1 MKEYVLGFLF
11 SADLERVV
19 LVEKSKPAWQRGL
32 LNGVGG
38 AIEPGESPAGSM
50 DREFHEE
57 TACPFSFR
65 WTPLLV
71 IDYPEARVYVFATA
85 TAGVF
90 DLRGLPGEPVDWY
103 PVKEVKGTIPNL
115 AWMLPMAKLKLSNL
129 TWESGVLWHMK
140 KA

>member
-71 IDYPEARVYVFATA
+71 IDYPEARCMFSPPQPPGYLIC
-85 TAGVF
+85 AGCPAN
-90 DLRGLPGEPVDWY
+90 RWIG
-103 PVKEVKGTIPNL
+103 IP
-115 AWMLPMAKLKLSNL
+115 
-129 TWESGVLWHMK
+129 
-140 KA
+140 